1 MRRRTLRALTIAA
14 TLTLTSSVGTA
25 ALAVTPSDTGWQPE
39 GTYVDISF
47 PACGSDN
54 TLTVHDVVNKV
65 ESRKFDDGRG
75 NTLELFRGKYVVEVS
90 DLRGHSAVLDNS
102 GPYSVATR
110 ANGDNIVTVAPPAFI
125 LPQTDQEPAAFRKA
139 GLPDTFYYTKGLLNL
154 VTTGDREKVT
164 IKPANPVNVCKILR

>member
-1 MRRRTLRALTIAA
+1 MMRRRTLRALTIAA

-39 GTYVDISF
+39 GTYVDYSF
-47 PACGSDN
+47 PACGS

-65 ESRKFDDGRG
+65 ESRTFDDGRE
-75 NTLELFRGKYVVEVS
+75 NTLKLYRGKYVVEVS
-90 DLRGHSAVLDNS
+90 DRRGHSAVLDNS

-110 ANGDNIVTVAPPAFI
+110 ANGDNIVTVAPPALIFP
-125 LPQTDQEPAAFRKA
+125 LTDQEPAAFRKA